1 MPPLSF
7 FITSHC
13 FSSLVRHEGDAI
25 KYMFID
31 DVDTNDYEYQQQ
43 LILSRDDE
51 GYLFPDSLEI
61 NGLTTDLY
69 S

>member
-1 MPPLSF
+1 M
-7 FITSHC
+7 
-13 FSSLVRHEGDAI
+13 
-25 KYMFID
+25 YID

-51 GYLFPDSLEI
+51 GYSFTDLREI
-61 NGLTTDLY
+61 DGLTNDLY

>member
-1 MPPLSF
+1 
-7 FITSHC
+7 
-13 FSSLVRHEGDAI
+13 
-25 KYMFID
+25 MFID

-51 GYLFPDSLEI
+51 GYLFPDSLEL
-61 NGLTTDLY
+61 NGLTTDLF